1 MSNPCHGCVPPK
13 RQLYCHSGCDGYLK
27 FKDQENIYKAAEYE
41 KNRNKHETAAVR
53 RQSIQRMTSKKLG
66 GDY

>member
-1 MSNPCHGCVPPK
+1 MSNPCHGCIPPK
-13 RQLYCHSGCDGYLK
+13 RQLFCHSTCGEYLAYRK
-27 FKDQENIYKAAEYE
+27 QEDAYKLAEFK
-41 KNRNKHETAAVR
+41 RNSYKHETAAVR